1 MKYSL
6 SRPGLASLFAALCL
20 NSATVYAAVP
30 TDENFDGV
38 ALGDAG
44 GTMSFG
50 PPGAPRT
57 INNWTFT
64 LLNAAGTQD
73 MSPNA
78 YVDVTNDSGLTSLA
92 NNGADKAALL
102 NGNFAGGTGN
112 AAAVFKATLGEEF
125 AFISVRVEN
134 GASAGAD
141 YRLVGY
147 LNGSP
152 ASGATQNFNAGA
164 FGSGGTLVTVAG
176 VVWQYLDEIRVVR
189 QNGDTDVSIYI
200 DDIDIGPAVSPDSIP
215 PTITS
220 VNSSTANG
228 TYKVGDVISIQVN
241 FDENVVVNTG
251 GGTPQLTL
259 ETGSVDR
266 TANYSSGTGT
276 STLNFTYTVQA
287 GDTSADLDYVATTS
301 LTLNGGTIMDAA
313 SNNATLTLASPGAAN
328 SLGANKALVIDG
340 VVPTVTSVNSSTAN
354 GTYKVGDLVSI
365 QVSFSE
371 TVTVNTGGGTPQ
383 LTLETGTTDR
393 IASYT
398 SGSGSS
404 QLTFSYTVQAGDT
417 SADLDYVATNSL
429 AFNGGTI
436 SDAAAN
442 NANLT
447 LASPGAANSLGANK
461 AIVVDGVVPTVSSVN
476 SGTANG
482 IYKAGDSIGILI
494 NFSEAV
500 SVTGTPQLTLETG
513 NTDRTIDYASGTGS
527 SALTFTYTVQ
537 AGDVSADLDY
547 VGTNAL
553 ALNGGSIADAAG
565 NNATLTLA
573 TPGAANSLGANK
585 ALVVDA
591 VAPSVNSIAPTGS
604 PAANAASI
612 DFAVAFDESVS
623 NISTDDFTLVTT
635 GTASGTIAS
644 VSAASGSSV
653 NVTINTITGTGTLKL
668 NLNGST
674 NIADAAGNGVAAY
687 SSGTSHTVDRDAP
700 AAPSTPD
707 LDAASD
713 TGASNTDNVTSDNTP
728 TFTGTAEANT
738 TVTLISSLSGTL
750 GTTTADGSGN
760 WSFTAGVLANGIH
773 NFTATATDA
782 AGNVSSASAAL
793 AVTIDGPVTVTT
805 NADSGAD
812 ATIDGSLATDLA
824 DGAGLSLR
832 EALAYVAASGTVD
845 FAVGL
850 SGTTITLGA
859 PLTFPAGITL
869 NADALGTATITG
881 NAFTLAGSLNLT
893 NGSSDA
899 LTLSSELTGTGALT
913 KTGAGRLILT
923 NTNNT
928 TSYSGNVN
936 VTAGE
941 LWIGSD
947 SAFSSG
953 TLTLNGGVLGNNMAS
968 FNLDNA
974 IMLGASGGGVQVLN
988 AAQTLTLSGNI
999 SGSGALSKTSGGNLT
1014 LSGTNSFSGG
1024 LSISG
1029 TNGVTVSD
1037 STNLGSGAVTI
1048 NASSLLTLTGTAQTV
1063 TNAIVLAGDATI
1075 SNANAMTLGG
1085 VISGSGGLSKAGAGT
1100 LTLSA
1105 TNTATGTV
1113 AVAAGGLALANG
1125 NALADSVAVSV
1136 GAGASLIL
1144 PAGSETI
1151 GSVTGAGNLVLTG
1164 GTLTTG
1170 ANNSSTNLSGVI
1182 SGSGALTKTGTG
1194 TFTLSGISSFSGAT
1208 QVSAGTLLITGD
1220 LSSSSNVNV
1229 ASGATLAGTGTAP
1242 TIAVADGGNLS
1253 PGNAGPGLL
1262 TVAGNL
1268 VLNSG
1273 ANLLLDISGTT
1284 AATQYDQLT
1293 VAGTVSLAG
1302 ANISA
1307 THSYAAANGDTYEVI
1322 SNDAADAITGTFAG
1336 IAEGASFVAG
1346 GNSSNLIVSY
1356 AGGSGND
1363 LSLTNTLL
1371 PGAPT
1376 GVTAVAGNGSATV
1389 SFSAPSSNGGSAISS
1404 YTVTSAPGGL
1414 TATGASSPLTVNGL
1428 TNGVAYTFRVTA
1440 TNATGTGTASAASN
1454 SVTPQS
1460 PNQAPVISGS
1470 PASTVLQ
1477 GTAYNFVPTAS
1488 DADNNQLTFSI
1499 SNKPAWASF
1508 NTANGALTGT
1518 PSATDVGISS
1528 GIVISV
1534 SDGTVSSALP
1544 AFSIEVTRSNTAP
1557 QISGTPTTT
1566 VKPEQTYSFQPI
1578 ATDADNDSLTFS
1590 ISNKPAWANF
1600 STSTGALS
1608 GTPQRSDV
1616 GTTQGIVISVSDG
1629 ALSASLPA
1637 FNLQVVAVNEA
1648 PQAENDSF
1656 TLPFS
1661 LSGTYTLNV
1670 LANDT
1675 DPDNDSLSI
1684 TFAKTS
1690 IGTVQVQNN
1699 QLLLTTPEN
1708 FGGAISLSYSITDG
1722 EFNDSADVMLQ
1733 IEGSNPD
1740 APVVTVPDDLT
1751 VNATG
1756 LFTKVDV
1763 GVAMAIDRDG
1773 NRLAVALDKD
1783 SLLFSPGEHQLYWT
1797 ATDAAGISSTVS
1809 QVLRVQ
1815 PLVSLSKAQ
1824 TVANN
1829 SEVTVDIILNGEA
1842 PSYPVEVGYSVGG
1855 SAAAGDHD
1863 LVAGTVQITSGLRA
1877 SIDFNVFADLSNV
1890 TEKDVIITLS
1900 SGPNLTPN
1908 ASTSVTIT
1916 EANLAPTVKLT
1927 VMQQGVATSLV
1938 TPIGGPVTVKASVTD
1953 VNTGDTH
1960 SYSWQLPQN
1969 IDFTDNG
1976 DSISFAPDN
1985 LSGVQQVQVEVT
1997 DSAGTTVQA
2006 ADYFRVIAALPV
2018 LDTNQDTDQDGLPDA
2033 LEGSGDVDGNGIPNY
2048 LDNMPST
2055 NILPQQGSYTN
2066 AYLIECDPG
2075 VRCGLGLFARSS
2087 NSGGVQILNEEIGSI
2102 GDLSIDP
2109 VFAPVGGIFD
2119 FAIRDLPTPGQS
2131 VRVVLPQR
2139 TPIPANAVYRKF
2151 QRGQWITFTQN
2162 SNNALHSASGSP
2174 GYCPPPGSA
2183 DWQPGLIAGNWC
2195 VQLTIEDG
2203 GANDDDGQVN
2213 SAVVDPGAVAVTLTD
2228 NIAPLAGDDAYSVQ
2242 WNQTHQLNVLDN
2254 DTDADGETLTIQQ
2267 ASANFGTV
2275 VISED
2280 GQSLW
2285 YTPPQ
2290 DFIGHAVVNY
2300 SIADGNNGSANATA
2314 NVTVYY
2320 NRPPSL
2326 TDSTASTDDKTAIE
2340 INVLANASD
2349 ADGDTLN
2356 INSAAAQQGIVAIT
2370 AAQTLRY
2377 TPKAGF
2383 SGTDEISVQIS
2394 DGRGGTAQAKVSV
2407 TVQAV
2412 PPVVTPPEKSSGGA
2426 FNPWLLALLA
2436 LSVLRRSRYNRRR

>member
-20 NSATVYAAVP
+20 NSAAVYAAVP
-30 TDENFDGV
+30 IDENFDGV
-38 ALGDAG
+38 VLGDNG
-44 GTMSFG
+44 GTMSLG
-50 PPGAPRT
+50 TPGAPRT

-73 MSPNA
+73 TSPNA

-92 NNGADKAALL
+92 NDGADKAALL
-102 NGNFAGGTGN
+102 NGNFTGGTGN

-134 GASAGAD
+134 GASAGTD

-152 ASGATQNFNAGA
+152 ALGATQNFNAGA

-200 DDIDIGPAVSPDSIP
+200 DDIDIGPAVSPDTTD
-215 PTITS
+215 PTVTS
-220 VNSSTANG
+220 VNSSTTNG
-228 TYKVGDVISIQVN
+228 TYKVGDAISIQVN
-241 FDENVVVNTG
+241 FDESVTVT
-251 GGTPQLTL
+251 GTPQLTL
-259 ETGSVDR
+259 ETGSTDR
-266 TANYSSGTGT
+266 VASCASGTGT
-276 STLNFTYTVQA
+276 SMTCTYTVQA
-287 GDTSADLDYVATTS
+287 GDNTSDLDYVATNS
-301 LTLNGGTIMDAA
+301 LALNGGTISDSA
-313 SNNATLTLASPGAAN
+313 NNGADLDLPSPGAAN

-340 VVPTVTSVNSSTAN
+340 IVPSVTSVNSSTAN
-354 GTYKVGDLVSI
+354 GTYKVGDVVSI

-371 TVTVNTGGGTPQ
+371 AVAVNTGGGTPQ
-383 LTLETGTTDR
+383 LTLETGSTDR
-393 IASYT
+393 TVSYA
-398 SGSGSS
+398 SGSGST
-404 QLTFSYTVQAGDT
+404 QLTFSYTVQAGDN
-417 SADLDYVATNSL
+417 SSDLDYVATNSL
-429 AFNGGTI
+429 ALNGGTI
-436 SDAAAN
+436 RDAAN
-442 NANLT
+442 NNASLT

-476 SGTANG
+476 SSTADG
-482 IYKAGDSIGILI
+482 AYKVGDSIGIQI

-500 SVTGTPQLTLETG
+500 TVTGTPQLTLETG
-513 NTDRTIDYASGTGS
+513 NTDRAIDYASGTGS

-537 AGDVSADLDY
+537 AGDNSADLDY

-553 ALNGGSIADAAG
+553 ALNGGTIADAAG

-591 VAPSVNSIAPTGS
+591 VAPSVSSITPTGS
-604 PAANAASI
+604 PAANAASMA
-612 DFAVAFDESVS
+612 FAVAFDESVN

-635 GTASGTIAS
+635 GTASGSIAS
-644 VSAASGSSV
+644 VSAASGAGV

-668 NLNGST
+668 NLNGAT
-674 NIADAAGNGVAAY
+674 NIVDDAGNGVAAY
-687 SSGTSHTVDRDAP
+687 SSGTTHSVDRDTP

-713 TGASNTDNVTSDNTP
+713 TGASNTDNITSDNTP
-728 TFTGTAEANT
+728 TFTGTAEANA

-750 GTTTADGSGN
+750 GTTMADGSGN
-760 WSFTAGVLANGIH
+760 WIYTSGVIANGVH
-773 NFTATATDA
+773 NITATATDA
-782 AGNVSSASAAL
+782 ATNVSAASAAL

-805 NADSGAD
+805 NADAGAD
-812 ATIDGSLATDLA
+812 ATIDGSLAVDFA

-832 EALAYVAASGTVD
+832 EAFAYVAANGTVD
-845 FAVGL
+845 FAAGL

-859 PLTFPAGITL
+859 PLTVPAGIIL

-881 NAFTLAGSLNLT
+881 STFTLAGSLNLT
-893 NGSSDA
+893 NGSGDR
-899 LTLSSELTGTGALT
+899 LTLDSELTGAAALT

-928 TSYSGNVN
+928 NSYSGDVTVN
-936 VTAGE
+936 AGE
-941 LWIGSD
+941 LWIDSD
-947 SAFSSG
+947 SAFSTGS
-953 TLTLNGGVLGNNMAS
+953 LTLNGGVLGNNMAS
-968 FNLDNA
+968 FNFDNA
-974 IMLGASGGGVQVLN
+974 IVLGASGGGVQVLN

-1014 LSGTNSFSGG
+1014 LSGNNSFSGG
-1024 LSISG
+1024 LAISG

-1048 NASSLLTLTGTAQTV
+1048 NPSSLLTLTGTAQTI

-1100 LTLSA
+1100 LTLGA

-1136 GAGASLIL
+1136 SAGASLIL
-1144 PAGSETI
+1144 PAGSETV
-1151 GSVTGAGNLVLTG
+1151 GSVAGAGNLVLTG
-1164 GTLTTG
+1164 GTLTAG
-1170 ANNSSTNLSGVI
+1170 ANNSSTSLSGVI
-1182 SGSGALTKTGTG
+1182 SGAGALTKAGTG
-1194 TFTLSGISSFSGAT
+1194 TFTLSGTSSFSGAT

-1229 ASGATLAGTGTAP
+1229 ASGATLAGTGTTP
-1242 TIAVADGGNLS
+1242 TIVVADGGNLS

-1273 ANLLLDISGTT
+1273 ANLLLDITGTT
-1284 AATQYDQLT
+1284 ATTQYDQLT
-1293 VAGTVSLAG
+1293 VAGAVSLAG

-1307 THSYAAANGDTYEVI
+1307 THSYVAANGDTYEVI
-1322 SNDAADAITGTFAG
+1322 SNDGADAITGTFTD
-1336 IAEGASFVAG
+1336 IAEGASFVAS

-1404 YTVTSAPGGL
+1404 YTVTSTPGGL

-1518 PSATDVGISS
+1518 PSVTDVGISS
-1528 GIVISV
+1528 GIIISV

-1544 AFSIEVTRSNTAP
+1544 AFSIEVTRANTAP
-1557 QISGTPTTT
+1557 QISGIPTTT
-1566 VKPEQTYSFQPI
+1566 VKQGQAYSFVPT
-1578 ATDADNDSLTFS
+1578 ASDTDNDSLSFS
-1590 ISNKPAWANF
+1590 ISNKPTWANF

-1797 ATDAAGISSTVS
+1797 ATDAEGVSSTAS
-1809 QVLRVQ
+1809 QILRVQ

-1824 TVANN
+1824 TVTNN
-1829 SEVTVDIILNGEA
+1829 SEVAVDVILNGEA
-1842 PSYPVEVGYSVGG
+1842 PGYPVEIGYSVGG
-1855 SAAAGDHD
+1855 SATAADHD

-1877 SIDFNVFADLSNV
+1877 SIHFNVFADLSNV
-1890 TEKDVIITLS
+1890 TEKDVIITLN

-1908 ASTSVTIT
+1908 ASTPVSIT
-1916 EANLAPTVKLT
+1916 EANLAPTVQLT

-1938 TPIGGPVTVKASVTD
+1938 TPAGGPVTVKASVND

-1969 IDFTDNG
+1969 IDFTDDG

-1985 LSGVQQVQVEVT
+1985 LSGVQQVQLQVT
-1997 DSAGTTVQA
+1997 DSSGAAVQA
-2006 ADYFRVIAALPV
+2006 SGYFRVIAALPV
-2018 LDTNQDTDQDGLPDA
+2018 LDAEQDTDQDGIPDA
-2033 LEGSGDVDGNGIPNY
+2033 QEGSGDTNRNGIPDY
-2048 LDNMPST
+2048 LDNMPSS
-2055 NILPQQGSYTN
+2055 NILPQQINTTN
-2066 AYLIECDPG
+2066 AFLMECDPG
-2075 VRCGLGLFARSS
+2075 VLCRLGRFALAGQ
-2087 NSGGVQILNEEIGSI
+2087 SGGAELFSNELQSVHSI
-2102 GDLSIDP
+2102 PADTG
-2109 VFAPVGGIFD
+2109 FKAVGGIFD
-2119 FAIRDLPTPGQS
+2119 FAVTDLPARGQS
-2131 VRVVLPQR
+2131 VRIVIPQAA
-2139 TPIPANAVYRKF
+2139 PIPAGGIYRKF
-2151 QRGQWITFTQN
+2151 SRGQWESFVVD
-2162 SNNALHSASGSP
+2162 SNNLVASATGAT
-2174 GYCPPPGSA
+2174 GYCPPPGDA
-2183 DWQPGLIAGNWC
+2183 QWQPGLIAGNWC

-2203 GANDDDGQVN
+2203 GPNDDDGQVN
-2213 SAVVDPGAVAVTLTD
+2213 SAVVDPGTVAVPVTD
-2228 NIAPLAGDDAYSVQ
+2228 NIAPLAGDDTYSVQ

-2254 DTDADGETLTIQQ
+2254 DADADGDTLTIQQ

-2275 VISED
+2275 VISDD

-2300 SIADGNNGSANATA
+2300 NIADGNNGSANATA

-2320 NRPPSL
+2320 NRPPSF
-2326 TDSTASTDDKTAIE
+2326 TDSTASTDDKTAID

-2349 ADGDTLN
+2349 ADGDTLS
-2356 INSAAAQQGIVAIT
+2356 ISSAAAQQGTVAIT

-2436 LSVLRRSRYNRRR
+2436 LSLIRRSGHNRRH